1 VGELRP
7 DFFAR
12 CQFDK
17 ALQACTGD
25 VEFVLEGR
33 VSRRLHPRC
42 QPQLRQKSF
51 PSGHSSQALYAG
63 VFLFLFLSGKSGGLA
78 FSAPTAASHSVD
90 RLRGVR
96 TSKLFRFVVASVPLL
111 MGVWSESTLPPTA
124 F

>member
-1 VGELRP
+1 
-7 DFFAR
+7 
-12 CQFDK
+12 
-17 ALQACTGD
+17 
-25 VEFVLEGR
+25 
-33 VSRRLHPRC
+33 
-42 QPQLRQKSF
+42 LRQKSF